1 MAHHSDLICKLSHVA
16 NSYDMAGDDWWW
28 ENQGLSLDS
37 EPDWP
42 GDSIMLVSWPE
53 HVAVPRFNSDCT
65 ISGPY
70 ADLAEAQASARSGA
84 EIMPDLEY

>member
-1 MAHHSDLICKLSHVA
+1 
-16 NSYDMAGDDWWW
+16 
-28 ENQGLSLDS
+28 
-37 EPDWP
+37 
-42 GDSIMLVSWPE
+42 MLVSWPE

-84 EIMPDLEY
+84 EIMPDLE